1 MPGTDLIKS
10 TLHKKNRVFPSIG
23 GVSAAG
29 ADDGVVTAQIIT
41 PSVSVK
47 KETKRPY
54 QEYFAKAFWYGFRN
68 RLKAASGGHTPH
80 GFGTREGFG

>member
-23 GVSAAG
+23 GVSAAV

-41 PSVSVK
+41 LPFLLRK
-47 KETKRPY
+47 KRRGLIENTSRKLFGP
-54 QEYFAKAFWYGFRN
+54 A
-68 RLKAASGGHTPH
+68 
-80 GFGTREGFG
+80 FGTA